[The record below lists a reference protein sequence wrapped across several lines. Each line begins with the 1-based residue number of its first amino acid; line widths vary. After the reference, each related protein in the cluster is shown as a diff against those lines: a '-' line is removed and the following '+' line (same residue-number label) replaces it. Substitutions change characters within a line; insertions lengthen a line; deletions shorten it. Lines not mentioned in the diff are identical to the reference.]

1 MSDDWVVP
9 ELTIQEKD
17 ELHEVL
23 TSDNLTPHVTT
34 TLTVDE
40 NEKFLLESETE
51 LSGLDRARVVET
63 TTSIDNIT
71 NKMFADMEKEH
82 IDHSNQL
89 MELEEEMY
97 LLAETSKNASVE
109 ELIQIAD
116 RIAEIEVILGNI
128 SNAPVYAQLT
138 PIKVL
143 QPIGGE
149 A

>member
-1 MSDDWVVP
+1 M
-9 ELTIQEKD
+9 
-17 ELHEVL
+17 
-23 TSDNLTPHVTT
+23 
-34 TLTVDE
+34 
-40 NEKFLLESETE
+40 
-51 LSGLDRARVVET
+51 ET

-71 NKMFADMEKEH
+71 DKMFAEMEKEH

-89 MELEEEMY
+89 MDLEEEMY
-97 LLAETSKNASVE
+97 ELAETSKNASVE

-143 QPIGGE
+143 QPLGGE

>member
-1 MSDDWVVP
+1 
-9 ELTIQEKD
+9 
-17 ELHEVL
+17 
-23 TSDNLTPHVTT
+23 
-34 TLTVDE
+34 
-40 NEKFLLESETE
+40 
-51 LSGLDRARVVET
+51 
-63 TTSIDNIT
+63 
-71 NKMFADMEKEH
+71 MFADMEREH

-97 LLAETSKNASVE
+97 ALAETSKNASVE